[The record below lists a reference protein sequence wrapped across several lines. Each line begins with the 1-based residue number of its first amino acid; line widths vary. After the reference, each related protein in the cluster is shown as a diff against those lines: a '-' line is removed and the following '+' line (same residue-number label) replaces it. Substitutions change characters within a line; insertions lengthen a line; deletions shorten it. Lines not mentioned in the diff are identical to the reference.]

1 MQVLPIKIE
10 FGSNPEFFLEVV
22 ALITPH
28 NVNLLQV
35 LLTLSLYESRKSK
48 SDLAIKMSRSLEH
61 IPTNI
66 FKTFMKACV
75 LEFSS
80 V

>member
-10 FGSNPEFFLEVV
+10 FGSNPKFFLEVV
-22 ALITPH
+22 VLITPH

-35 LLTLSLYESRKSK
+35 LLTLSLYESGKSK

-61 IPTNI
+61 ILTNI
-66 FKTFMKACV
+66 FKTFMKAYV
-75 LEFSS
+75 LEFYS